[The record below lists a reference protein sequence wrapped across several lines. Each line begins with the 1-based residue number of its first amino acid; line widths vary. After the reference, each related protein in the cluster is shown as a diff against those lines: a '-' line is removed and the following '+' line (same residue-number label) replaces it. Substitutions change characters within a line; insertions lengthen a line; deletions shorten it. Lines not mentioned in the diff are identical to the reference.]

1 MGPWLPRRWQS
12 PGSSRGHHRR
22 PCGGCAGR
30 GLHRS
35 ILVMDGGERVG
46 LASALRAR
54 LAAAGIEVPDD
65 GGRLERDLALHLERL
80 AALAAAADLGPAD
93 PPLTNPGSAPPW

>member
-1 MGPWLPRRWQS
+1 MCPRS
-12 PGSSRGHHRR
+12 PGDGSRLGSSRGHRLR
-22 PCGGCAGR
+22 PCGGCDGR
-30 GLHRS
+30 GPHRS
-35 ILVMDGGERVG
+35 ILVMDGGDRVG
-46 LASALRAR
+46 LAAALRAR

-93 PPLTNPGSAPPW
+93 PPLTNPG